1 MSICVVLGT
10 RTNNAFICRTLNV
23 LFGKHNENNPSLI
36 CSFARISQGIPRN
49 RRQSQTRVLQPWN
62 KIYLRYGANLSLCC
76 CYSHESGQIKFI
88 LLIYLFTTVCDY
100 TYYTCTSKPPSHST
114 NTIHQQHNFYL
125 SLGLETPSSNKS
137 QRKNE
142 ERMMLWCLLF
152 SWKGRKKMVLLFNS
166 FAKSN
171 NRTS

>member
-1 MSICVVLGT
+1 MYCL
-10 RTNNAFICRTLNV
+10 
-23 LFGKHNENNPSLI
+23 ENTMKTIL
-36 CSFARISQGIPRN
+36 
-49 RRQSQTRVLQPWN
+49 RQSAPLLGFLKESQEIDDRVRLVYFN
-62 KIYLRYGANLSLCC
+62 REIYLRYGANLSLCC

-166 FAKSN
+166 IAKSN